1 MSEKTFCRA
10 LQKVETPSVTL
21 TFCGDTSLGYS
32 YLQGKS
38 SRATVYERLLANPGS
53 FFDGVRR
60 LVRDSDHLIMNFEA
74 VLSEEPLTPLDGKE
88 YPGIDDPAVSIAT
101 LRELGVTAVNMANN
115 HAMDFG
121 PDGLALSLGA
131 FEQAG
136 IATIGAGPVVAE
148 AAKPLEI
155 DIPSAEG
162 PKKVFIFAGL
172 RAGRKY
178 REQFGFFAA
187 DDRPGVAGLGRAR
200 FRATVAELRVAH
212 PDALVIACPHW
223 QGRDYQDL
231 TERTLGQC
239 RDLVADGADL
249 VLAHGTHKMD
259 AIEFHEGALIAASLG
274 NFVFNSP
281 GRYKRLQALPYSL
294 VARIE
299 LCFENGSWQIA
310 PRFYPINTDNKLTR
324 FRVRPVTP
332 EEFAV
337 VAEKFPALAPAEDAR
352 GAHLGVATRSSLPAD
367 PMGVWQ
373 RVLHAPR
380 NEYPGMRNYDPLGLV
395 RSAFEARGCSVDH
408 FGTLLR
414 VSLDGQSCF
423 FNRFNDTSYT
433 SLLAYKMS
441 KNKIVARKLMAEA
454 GLSVAN
460 GGDYA
465 TNQKEAARA
474 KVEKLGDAVLK
485 PSNGRKGLGV
495 VVGVTAENFDS
506 AWEDCVKHCS
516 QRVLVERA
524 FRGGIEARYFVIDG
538 ACVAVAQRIPPFV
551 LGDGRSSIRDL
562 IDARN
567 KERAFNPNLAGRP
580 IRLDASRARA
590 LLAQGHRPDDILPE
604 GAFVIIDWKANLS
617 TGADSVDITDL
628 VSPEMKAVAGQ
639 AVQAVPG
646 LHLAGVDILAHDH
659 SAQPTPDNH
668 IIIEVNTGPGIGG
681 HQCPAYGKSRDI
693 ATMIAESCIRHMR
706 GMVNVR

>member
-1 MSEKTFCRA
+1 MTAKHFHA
-10 LQKVETPSVTL
+10 TPPAPGSGAVTL

-32 YLQGKS
+32 YLHGRKR
-38 SRATVYERLLANPGS
+38 RATVYERLLVNPGS
-53 FFDGVRR
+53 FFDGVGH
-60 LVRDSDHLIMNFEA
+60 LVRDSDHLVMNFEA
-74 VLSEEPLTPLDGKE
+74 VLSDAPLEPLEGKE
-88 YPGIDDPAVSIAT
+88 YPGIDDPAATVAT
-101 LRELGVTAVNMANN
+101 LKALGVTAVNMANN
-115 HAMDFG
+115 HAMDFSD
-121 PDGLALSLGA
+121 PGLRRSLDTFA
-131 FEQAG
+131 QAG
-136 IATIGAGPVVAE
+136 IASFGAGLD
-148 AAKPLEI
+148 AARAARPLEI
-155 DIPSAEG
+155 DVPTAAG
-162 PKKVFIFAGL
+162 PKKVFVFAGL
-172 RAGRKY
+172 RAGPKY
-178 REQFGFFAA
+178 RREFRFFA
-187 DDRPGVAGLGRAR
+187 DTDKPGVAALDPVG
-200 FRATVAELRVAH
+200 FRAAVAALRAAH

-223 QGRDYQDL
+223 QGRDYQDISD
-231 TERTLGQC
+231 RIRAYC
-239 RDLVADGADL
+239 RGLVDDGADL

-259 AIEFHEGALIAASLG
+259 AVEFHEGGLIAYSIG

-281 GRYKRLQALPYSL
+281 GRYRSLQALPYSL

-299 LCFENGSWQIA
+299 LRCDADGWQIA
-310 PRFYPINTDNKLTR
+310 PRFYPINTDNKRTDY
-324 FRVRPVTP
+324 RVRPVTP

-352 GAHLGVATRSSLPAD
+352 GAHLRVATRPELPGD
-367 PMGVWQ
+367 PLGVWQ

-408 FGTLLR
+408 FGQLLR
-414 VSLDGQSCF
+414 VSLDGRSCF

-454 GLSVAN
+454 GLSVAD

-495 VVGVTAENFDS
+495 VVGVTAESFDS

-538 ACVAVAQRIPPFV
+538 VCVAVAQRIPPFV
-551 LGDGRSSIRDL
+551 LGDGQSSIRAL
-562 IDARN
+562 VAARN
-567 KERAFNPNLAGRP
+567 AQRARNPNLAGRP
-580 IRLDASRARA
+580 IRLDASRERA

-628 VSPEMKAVAGQ
+628 VSPEMKTVAGQ

-646 LHLAGVDILAHDH
+646 LHLAGVDIMAHDH
-659 SAQPTPDNH
+659 SARPAPGNH
-668 IIIEVNTGPGIGG
+668 IIIEINTGPGIGG
-681 HQCPAYGKSRDI
+681 HQYPAYGTPRDI
-693 ATMIAESCIRHMR
+693 ATLIAGSCIRRMQK
-706 GMVNVR
+706 GI